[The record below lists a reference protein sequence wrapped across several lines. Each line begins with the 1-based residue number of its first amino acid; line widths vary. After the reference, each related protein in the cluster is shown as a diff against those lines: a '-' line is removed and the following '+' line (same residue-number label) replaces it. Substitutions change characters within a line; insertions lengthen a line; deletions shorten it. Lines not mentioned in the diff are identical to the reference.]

1 MKMNKIKTDNSSDT
15 VIGNLVE
22 VIDVTF
28 GYAPHKPILENVS
41 VKIPKGRFV
50 GLLGPSGSGKSTLLK
65 IIIGLHRPW
74 KGTIKFSGNKNSGP
88 YAYSSKSIG
97 YVPQVESIDW
107 NFPVTVKEVIGM
119 GIWNRSGVAPWFS
132 KDVDVLVGTILGD
145 LGIYSSE
152 FRNRQ
157 IRELSGGEQQRVF
170 LARALIRKPTILV
183 LDEPISGVDYNTR
196 EKIMEILRSVNN
208 DLGMTIIMTTHD
220 LGGIGK
226 WLPWVICMNKRVIAE
241 GDPLKI
247 LTKDNLL
254 RTYGLADYNDSIISN
269 DNNSNGNTDNIKSTD
284 YFTIP
289 TEHVPPPTPERFE
302 NKNDMMMKFESTN
315 GGEEKSG

>member
-1 MKMNKIKTDNSSDT
+1 MKINKIKTDNSDT
-15 VIGNLVE
+15 ALGNLVE
-22 VIDVTF
+22 VNDVTF

-65 IIIGLHRPW
+65 IIIGLQKPW
-74 KGTIKFSGNKNSGP
+74 KGTIRFLGNNSSDS

-119 GIWNRSGVAPWFS
+119 GIWNRSGVTPWFS
-132 KDVDVLVGTILGD
+132 KDVDAMVGVILDD

-170 LARALIRKPTILV
+170 LARALIRKPTMLI

-196 EKIMEILRSVNN
+196 EKIMEILRSLNH
-208 DLGMTIIMTTHD
+208 DLDMTIIMTTHD

-226 WLPWVICMNKRVIAE
+226 RLPWAICMNKRVIAE
-241 GDPLKI
+241 GDTLKI

-254 RTYGLADYNDSIISN
+254 RTYGLADYNDIIN
-269 DNNSNGNTDNIKSTD
+269 DNTSNGNIDNTNTTDS
-284 YFTIP
+284 FTTP
-289 TEHVPPPTPERFE
+289 TEHVPPTRDRLKI
-302 NKNDMMMKFESTN
+302 KNNDDEI
-315 GGEEKSG
+315 

>member
-1 MKMNKIKTDNSSDT
+1 MKMNKIKTDSSD
-15 VIGNLVE
+15 IALGNLVE
-22 VIDVTF
+22 VNDVTF
-28 GYAPHKPILENVS
+28 GYSPHKPILENIS

-65 IIIGLHRPW
+65 IIIGLQKPW
-74 KGTIKFSGNKNSGP
+74 KGTITFLDNNITDSH
-88 YAYSSKSIG
+88 AYSSKSIG
-97 YVPQVESIDW
+97 YVPQIESIDW

-119 GIWNRSGVAPWFS
+119 GIWNKSGVAPWFS
-132 KDVDVLVGTILGD
+132 KDVDVMVGIILDD

-170 LARALIRKPTILV
+170 LARALIRRPTILV
-183 LDEPISGVDYNTR
+183 LDEPVSGVDYNTR
-196 EKIMEILRSVNN
+196 EKIMEILRSLNH
-208 DLGMTIIMTTHD
+208 DLDMTIIMTTHD

-226 WLPWVICMNKRVIAE
+226 RLPWVICMNKRVIAE

-269 DNNSNGNTDNIKSTD
+269 DNIFNGNTDNTNNNDS
-284 YFTIP
+284 FTIP
-289 TEHVPPPTPERFE
+289 TKYVPPTSDRLKR
-302 NKNDMMMKFESTN
+302 KNDDDEI
-315 GGEEKSG
+315 

>member
-1 MKMNKIKTDNSSDT
+1 M
-15 VIGNLVE
+15 
-22 VIDVTF
+22 
-28 GYAPHKPILENVS
+28 ENVS

-50 GLLGPSGSGKSTLLK
+50 GLLGPNGSGKSTLLK

-74 KGTIKFSGNKNSGP
+74 KGTIKFLDNKNSDS
-88 YAYSSKSIG
+88 YAYSSKNLG

-119 GIWNRSGVAPWFS
+119 GIWDRSGVAPWFS
-132 KDVDVLVGTILGD
+132 KDVDVTVGVILDD
-145 LGIYSSE
+145 LGIYNSE

-170 LARALIRKPTILV
+170 LARALIRRPTILV
-183 LDEPISGVDYNTR
+183 LDEPVSGVDFSTR
-196 EKIMEILRSVNN
+196 EKIMEILRSLNQ

-226 WLPWVICMNKRVIAE
+226 ELPWVICMNKTIIAE
-241 GDPLKI
+241 GVPSMI

-254 RTYGLADYNDSIISN
+254 RTYGLADYND
-269 DNNSNGNTDNIKSTD
+269 
-284 YFTIP
+284 
-289 TEHVPPPTPERFE
+289 
-302 NKNDMMMKFESTN
+302 
-315 GGEEKSG
+315 

>member
-1 MKMNKIKTDNSSDT
+1 MNKIKTDSSDT
-15 VIGNLVE
+15 ALGNLLE
-22 VIDVTF
+22 VNDVTF
-28 GYAPHKPILENVS
+28 GYVPHKPVLENVS
-41 VKIPKGRFV
+41 INIPKGRFV

-65 IIIGLHRPW
+65 IIIGLQKPW
-74 KGTIKFSGNKNSGP
+74 KGTIRFLGNNSTDS
-88 YAYSSKSIG
+88 YVYSSKSIG
-97 YVPQVESIDW
+97 FVPQVESIDW

-119 GIWNRSGVAPWFS
+119 GIWNRSGVVPWFS
-132 KDVDVLVGTILGD
+132 KDVEVMVGIILDD
-145 LGIYSSE
+145 LGIYDSE
-152 FRNRQ
+152 FKNRQ

-196 EKIMEILRSVNN
+196 EKIMEILRSLNH
-208 DLGMTIIMTTHD
+208 DLDMTIIMTTHD

-226 WLPWVICMNKRVIAE
+226 RLPWVICLNKKVIAE

-269 DNNSNGNTDNIKSTD
+269 DNISNGNTDNTD
-284 YFTIP
+284 NTDTFTIS
-289 TEHVPPPTPERFE
+289 TEHVPPTHDRLKI
-302 NKNDMMMKFESTN
+302 KNDDDDEI
-315 GGEEKSG
+315 